1 MSQSIIQTPPSAW
14 IDITDQVTWHA
25 NAMVESGTGIKIY
38 GLFYNPAVH
47 MCMCFARFTSVNNG
61 DQLIKNVPTQYLPS
75 TFLRFPGICT
85 KTSGADVDAR
95 FAQITCDYQ
104 QRYFNVSFTENTT
117 FYRLL
122 FSATWPCM

>member
-14 IDITDQVTWHA
+14 INITDQVTWHA
-25 NAMVESGTGIKIY
+25 NAMVESGTGTKIY

-61 DQLIKNVPTQYLPS
+61 DILIRNIPSQYLPNAY
-75 TFLRFPGICT
+75 LRIPGICT
-85 KTSGADVDAR
+85 KTNTADVNAR
-95 FAQITCDYQ
+95 FAQVTCDYLQ
-104 QRYFNVSFTENTT
+104 NQFTVSFTENTT